1 MRGQRETSK
10 LPLRRENAG
19 DQGMIGF
26 SFVFWL
32 VESWPITDRNKVNR
46 PGGFIIYENNEET
59 FLGKILGS
67 EDASG
72 CQKWAILQEKK
83 NEKRNVWEF
92 KNLSKIDHKRL

>member
-1 MRGQRETSK
+1 
-10 LPLRRENAG
+10 
-19 DQGMIGF
+19 MIGF

-46 PGGFIIYENNEET
+46 PGGFIIYENNEDT

-83 NEKRNVWEF
+83 KKKRTVWEF
-92 KNLSKIDHKRL
+92 KNVSKIGTCVHLPFASNKMQNIAKIHFIKYL